1 MYRHY
6 KNRCGQGK
14 AAANGFL
21 MNLIGELPD
30 SGAPS
35 VAETTKACGF
45 KSFFAGCR
53 SRALARKIFKIF
65 A

>member
-1 MYRHY
+1 
-6 KNRCGQGK
+6 
-14 AAANGFL
+14 

-35 VAETTKACGF
+35 IAETTKACGF
-45 KSFFAGCR
+45 KSFLAGCQI
-53 SRALARKIFKIF
+53 RALAGNIFKIF

>member
-1 MYRHY
+1 MDRHY

-21 MNLIGELPD
+21 MNLAGELLD
-30 SGAPS
+30 SEALQ

-45 KSFFAGCR
+45 KSFLAGCR
-53 SRALARKIFKIF
+53 VRPLTGNYF
-65 A
+65 

>member
-1 MYRHY
+1 MDRHY

-21 MNLIGELPD
+21 MNLIGELLD

-45 KSFFAGCR
+45 KSFLASCQIRRLAGNN
-53 SRALARKIFKIF
+53 FKIS

>member
-21 MNLIGELPD
+21 MNLIGESPD
-30 SGAPS
+30 SGASS

-45 KSFFAGCR
+45 KSFFAG
-53 SRALARKIFKIF
+53 
-65 A
+65 